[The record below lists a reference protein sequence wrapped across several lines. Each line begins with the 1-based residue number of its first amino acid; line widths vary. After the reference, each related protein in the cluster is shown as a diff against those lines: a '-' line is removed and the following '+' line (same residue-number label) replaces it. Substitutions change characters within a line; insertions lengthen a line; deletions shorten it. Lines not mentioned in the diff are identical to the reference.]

1 MGKQGRALLGN
12 PRQELTAAAMLTPQ
26 PLVLLSQPSAQL
38 LIEVAEQLGPQ
49 LRWIEPAVVLDPA
62 PQDRIQS
69 SGQLLQRQIG
79 LSKQINLSDPVPQP
93 FSACGLSGGSKL
105 VKISPCRFLA
115 IRGRKQLP
123 RNVN

>member
-1 MGKQGRALLGN
+1 MGKQARALLGN

-26 PLVLLSQPSAQL
+26 SLVLLPQPGAQL

-49 LRWIEPAVVLDPA
+49 LRWTEPAVVLDPA

-69 SGQLLQRQIG
+69 SGKLLQRQIG
-79 LSKQINLSDPVPQP
+79 LSTQINLSDPVPQR
-93 FSACGLSGGSKL
+93 FSACGLTAGRKL

-115 IRGRKQLP
+115 IRGRKQ
-123 RNVN
+123 